1 MSYCT
6 FKFDIIEV
14 GLFLINPFNQKLQ
27 NQHFSKQL

>member
-14 GLFLINPFNQKLQ
+14 GLFFDEKPQ
-27 NQHFSKQL
+27 NQNFSKQL